1 MFNKV
6 AFIGLG
12 LIGSSLARV
21 LRANHLAHTIVA
33 SSRSPRTLSL
43 ALDIGLIDAGY
54 ADAAEAV
61 QDADL
66 VVLAMPVCATQSVL
80 AAIKNSLKA
89 SVIITDVGS
98 TKGNVVAAA
107 ETVFGVVPS
116 RFIPALPLQ
125 AQNKA
130 VSWQEKSTYLIAIK
144 SSLHRCHIP
153 MPQPVY

>member
-21 LRANHLAHTIVA
+21 LRANHLAQTIVA

-80 AAIKNSLKA
+80 AAIKDSLKA

-107 ETVFGVVPS
+107 EAVFGVVPA
-116 RFIPALPLQ
+116 RFIPAH
-125 AQNKA
+125 QNA
-130 VSWQEKSTYLIAIK
+130 G
-144 SSLHRCHIP
+144 
-153 MPQPVY
+153 

>member
-21 LRANHLAHTIVA
+21 LRANQLTQTIVA

-66 VVLAMPVCATQSVL
+66 VVLAMPVCAKVSTKENANKCGKWLVL
-80 AAIKNSLKA
+80 AK
-89 SVIITDVGS
+89 T
-98 TKGNVVAAA
+98 
-107 ETVFGVVPS
+107 
-116 RFIPALPLQ
+116 
-125 AQNKA
+125 
-130 VSWQEKSTYLIAIK
+130 
-144 SSLHRCHIP
+144 SS
-153 MPQPVY
+153 

>member
-21 LRANHLAHTIVA
+21 LRANQLTQTIVA

-107 ETVFGVVPS
+107 EDGVWCCTRTFYSCTSHCRLRAKWCFGRKS
-116 RFIPALPLQ
+116 RFI
-125 AQNKA
+125 
-130 VSWQEKSTYLIAIK
+130 
-144 SSLHRCHIP
+144 
-153 MPQPVY
+153 

>member
-21 LRANHLAHTIVA
+21 LRANHLAQTIVA

-80 AAIKNSLKA
+80 AAIKDSLKA
-89 SVIITDVGS
+89 SVIITV
-98 TKGNVVAAA
+98 
-107 ETVFGVVPS
+107 
-116 RFIPALPLQ
+116 
-125 AQNKA
+125 
-130 VSWQEKSTYLIAIK
+130 
-144 SSLHRCHIP
+144 
-153 MPQPVY
+153 